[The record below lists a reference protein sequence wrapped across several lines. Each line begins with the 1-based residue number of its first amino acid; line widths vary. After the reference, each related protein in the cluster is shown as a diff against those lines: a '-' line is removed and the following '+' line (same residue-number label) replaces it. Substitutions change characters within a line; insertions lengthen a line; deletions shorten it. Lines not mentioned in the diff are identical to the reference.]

1 MQPMRISSQECME
14 AIMFND
20 LTRFIYA
27 GAMVGVLEIIKDQC
41 PEDVFEKEIGYKV
54 YNASHDLFKT
64 GKHFLKYENDIQ
76 LAKEC
81 TIELFDLGY
90 PYCDE
95 SVVIELLKKY
105 VDLSHYE
112 PKLFINSIPEAFT
125 KAFDKEQ
132 PADK

>member
-1 MQPMRISSQECME
+1 MQPMRVSSQECME

-41 PEDVFEKEIGYKV
+41 PEDFEKEIGYKV
-54 YNASHDLFKT
+54 YKIAHDLFKT

-76 LAKEC
+76 LSESAC
-81 TIELFDLGY
+81 IELFDLGY

-112 PKLFINSIPEAFT
+112 PKLIINPIPAAFE
-125 KAFDKEQ
+125 KAFDKER
-132 PADK
+132 PNDN